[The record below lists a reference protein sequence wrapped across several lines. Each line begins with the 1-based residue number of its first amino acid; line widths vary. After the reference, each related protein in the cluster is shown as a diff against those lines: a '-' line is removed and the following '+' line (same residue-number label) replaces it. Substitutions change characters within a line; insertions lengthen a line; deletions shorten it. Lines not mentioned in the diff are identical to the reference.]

1 MYYEKF
7 SVASATGYK
16 PAADKLKEYIQN
28 GLINVFDR
36 IETESSTSNPNNGIM
51 TIYNGDKPLVKF
63 EGNTDSITL
72 LWVYLYRS
80 PTEYWSFG
88 GSSSTLGSSAKWIY
102 GAYICK
108 YGVILE
114 LVTSN
119 APTVSKSQR
128 MYMIFSKTK
137 NGETAISCRNTGSTT
152 GTTPKWRNFITVA
165 YGDVEAPLNEMDL
178 SITKYNKNYTT
189 FIPLPTNKGTSEI
202 NTTVGFYWMPFS
214 QLEGFDGI
222 ATLNGIDYYTD
233 GYFLLQD
240 SDPEE

>member
-7 SVASATGYK
+7 SVAAATGYK
-16 PAADKLKEYIQN
+16 PAADKLNEYIQN
-28 GLINVFDR
+28 GLIDVFDR
-36 IETESSTSNPNNGIM
+36 IELESSTQNPNNGIM

-63 EGNTDSITL
+63 EGNTDSSSFLT
-72 LWVYLYRS
+72 VYLYRS

-88 GSSSTLGSSAKWIY
+88 GGSSSLGYIAHWIY

-114 LVTSN
+114 LTSSN
-119 APTVSKSQR
+119 SPFVQKLQR
-128 MYMIFSKTK
+128 QYMIFSKAK
-137 NGETAISCRNTGSTT
+137 NGETAISCRNNGNTS
-152 GTTPKWRNFITVA
+152 GTNMKWRNFITVA

-178 SITKYNKNYTT
+178 SITKFDKDYTT
-189 FIPLPTNKGTSEI
+189 FVPLPTNKGTSGI

-214 QLEGFDGI
+214 QLAGFDGI

-233 GYFLLQD
+233 GFFLLQD

>member
-7 SVASATGYK
+7 SVAAATGYK
-16 PAADKLKEYIQN
+16 PAADKLEEYIQN
-28 GLINVFDR
+28 GLIDVFDR
-36 IETESSTSNPNNGIM
+36 IEIESSTENPNNGVM
-51 TIYNGDKPLVKF
+51 TIYNSDKPLVKF
-63 EGNTDSITL
+63 RSSDSNSFS
-72 LWVYLYRS
+72 WVYLYRS

-88 GSSSTLGSSAKWIY
+88 GASSSLASSARWIY

-114 LVTSN
+114 LTSSN
-119 APTVSKSQR
+119 AAIVSKGYR
-128 MYMIFSKTK
+128 MYMIFSKAK
-137 NGETAISCRNTGSTT
+137 NGEIAISCRNTGSTT
-152 GTTPKWRNFITVA
+152 GTTPKWKNFITVA

>member
-7 SVASATGYK
+7 SVAAATGYK
-16 PAADKLKEYIQN
+16 PAADKLEEYIQN

-36 IETESSTSNPNNGIM
+36 IEVASSANNPNNGIM

-63 EGNTDSITL
+63 EGNTDSNVWL
-72 LWVYLYRS
+72 CVYLYRS
-80 PTEYWSFG
+80 PTEYWPFS
-88 GSSSTLGSSAKWIY
+88 GSSSLGSSAKWIY

-114 LVTSN
+114 LTTSN
-119 APTVSKSQR
+119 APAVSKSQR
-128 MYMIFSKTK
+128 MYMIFSKAK
-137 NGETAISCRNTGSTT
+137 NGETAITCRNTGSTT
-152 GTTPKWRNFITVA
+152 TGAKWKNFITVA

-178 SITKYNKNYTT
+178 SITKFDKNYTT
-189 FIPLPTNKGTSEI
+189 FIPLPTNKGTSGI

-214 QLEGFDGI
+214 QLSGFDGI